1 MTIANATASHTE
13 ADAGV
18 LEQMLVDARA
28 RTLALVADLTSE
40 QLFGPKLSI
49 VNPPLWEIG
58 HLAWFQE
65 RWCLRYR
72 GQREL
77 AASILDGADRLY
89 DSSAVAHDTRWNL
102 PLPALEATLEYMREV
117 LDRVRERLQRE
128 RDNPELA
135 YFAQLAALHEEMH
148 CEALTYTRQTLG
160 YAAPRLRRKGR
171 GKPGF
176 PPLLHPRSAAGGLPG
191 DVDIPGGEFMMG
203 AAPDDGFVFDNEK
216 WAHGVRVEPFRLAR
230 APVTNAAFAA
240 FVDDGGYEREALW
253 CTAGWL
259 WRVTSN
265 ATSPVY
271 WRKEGNEW
279 LERRYDKVR
288 PLAPDAP
295 VMHVNW
301 YEADAYCRWAGR
313 RLPTEAQW
321 EYAASGG
328 LSVAE
333 GRRRYPWGEAP
344 PDGSRANLF
353 RAADGPVDVAAF
365 PAGDSAQGCRQM
377 IGNVWE
383 WTADDFGPYPGFV
396 RDPYE
401 DYSQPWFG
409 NHKVLRGGSFATRAH
424 LIRNTWRN
432 FYTPDRR
439 DVFAG
444 FRTCS

>member
-1 MTIANATASHTE
+1 
-13 ADAGV
+13 
-18 LEQMLVDARA
+18 MLDEMLIDARV
-28 RTLALVADLTSE
+28 RTLALTADLTGG
-40 QLFGPKLSI
+40 QLFGPMLSI

-72 GQREL
+72 GQRDL
-77 AASILDGADRLY
+77 AASILHGADRFY

-102 PLPALEATLEYMREV
+102 PLPALDATLGYMREV
-117 LDRVRERLQRE
+117 LERVRERLSRE
-128 RDNPELA
+128 HDNEQLA

-160 YAAPRLRRKGR
+160 YAAPRFEGNERSGTQGSPPLFPYLRSSPATVD
-171 GKPGF
+171 GKP
-176 PPLLHPRSAAGGLPG
+176 AGGLPG
-191 DVDIPGGEFMMG
+191 EIDFPGGEFMMG
-203 AAPDDGFVFDNEK
+203 ATADGAFVFDNEK
-216 WAHGVRVEPFRLAR
+216 WAHRVAVEPFRLAG
-230 APVTNAAFAA
+230 APVTNAEFAA
-240 FVDDGGYEREALW
+240 FVDDGGYDREALW
-253 CTAGWL
+253 CAAGWQ
-259 WRVTSN
+259 WCVASN
-265 ATSPVY
+265 ATCPVY
-271 WRKEGNEW
+271 WRKENGEW
-279 LERRYDKVR
+279 LERRYDQ
-288 PLAPDAP
+288 LQGLSLDAP
-295 VMHVNW
+295 IMHVNW
-301 YEADAYCRWAGR
+301 YEADAYCSWAGC

-321 EYAASGG
+321 EYAASRG

-333 GRRRYPWGEAP
+333 GKRRYPWGSAP
-344 PDGSRANLF
+344 PDASRANLF
-353 RAADGPVDVAAF
+353 GVADGPIDVAAF
-365 PAGDSAQGCRQM
+365 SAGDSAQGCRQM

-409 NHKVLRGGSFATRAH
+409 THKVLRGGCFATRAH

-444 FRTCS
+444 FRTCR